1 MAQEV
6 TNFGRFYRA
15 LGRLPYEGGE
25 LEEFNRQIV
34 ANYTWNRTESLREMT
49 KAEYNACCD
58 ALERMNGERDEQRR
72 LRSGVLKLMQ
82 KIGIDT
88 TDWHRVNK
96 FCEDPR
102 IAGKPF
108 ARICNN
114 ELERLMVKLRA
125 IKRKKVGVTPDVAR
139 KIKTVS
145 PPRVTIVQPVG
156 NYEA

>member
-25 LEEFNRQIV
+25 LEEIKRQIV
-34 ANYTWNRTESLREMT
+34 SNYTWNRTDSLREMT
-49 KAEYNACCD
+49 RAEYNACCD
-58 ALERMNGERDEQRR
+58 ALERLNGEREEQRR

-88 TDWHRVNK
+88 TDWARVNK

-108 ARICNN
+108 SRIGNE
-114 ELERLMVKLRA
+114 ELERLAVKLRA
-125 IKRKKVGVTPDVAR
+125 IQRKMERIEPSEPRKVETA
-139 KIKTVS
+139 S
-145 PPRVTIVQPVG
+145 LHQRVTVVTG
-156 NYEA
+156 GCYEA